1 MLEKT
6 AEQLAEEKKAQR
18 EAARPQPAK
27 PTAPATARTTTAASP
42 PSGQA
47 AAQVPSLASQLGWI
61 FSVMLQALYV
71 VSVFL
76 AGTSPLIWLP
86 TGGVAISNFVQ
97 RKPGWLRFIAAV
109 FVSSLLASIVHGMK
123 N

>member
-1 MLEKT
+1 
-6 AEQLAEEKKAQR
+6 
-18 EAARPQPAK
+18 
-27 PTAPATARTTTAASP
+27 
-42 PSGQA
+42 
-47 AAQVPSLASQLGWI
+47 
-61 FSVMLQALYV
+61 MLQALYV

-76 AGTSPLIWLP
+76 AGTSPLIWLL